1 MLTIMKNITFLAI
14 IVILSTGCATPFQ
27 SVANYYDSRD
37 PCQSVGKGD
46 DWKMPN
52 FCGGNRSYSIVTTQQ
67 VGEGRFVSRVV
78 NY

>member
-1 MLTIMKNITFLAI
+1 MKHITLLIASS
-14 IVILSTGCATPFQ
+14 ILLTGCASPFPM
-27 SVANYYDSRD
+27 VAEYYDRRD

-52 FCGGNRSYSIVTTQQ
+52 FCGGNRSYSIVTTTPN
-67 VGEGRFVSRVV
+67 GNGTYTSRIV